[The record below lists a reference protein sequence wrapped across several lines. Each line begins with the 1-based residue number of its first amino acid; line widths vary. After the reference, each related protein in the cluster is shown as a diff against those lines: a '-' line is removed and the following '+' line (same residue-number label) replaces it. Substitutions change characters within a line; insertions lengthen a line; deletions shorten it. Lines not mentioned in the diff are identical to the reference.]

1 MSIITCISFW
11 WNHSITYFFH
21 WNPFLKTDA
30 ASFLN
35 LFSAKN
41 PKQDSMKIIMEQF
54 QNKMM
59 DAKLDN
65 KQRKNKVEEHGPSIY
80 VMYP

>member
-1 MSIITCISFW
+1 
-11 WNHSITYFFH
+11 
-21 WNPFLKTDA
+21 
-30 ASFLN
+30 
-35 LFSAKN
+35 
-41 PKQDSMKIIMEQF
+41 MEQF

-80 VMYP
+80 AMYP